1 MSALR
6 VSQPHIWS
14 VRMETETSTQV
25 RSELLVVK
33 VHFFAFMI
41 GIIGSL
47 ALLVVAIMGKT
58 LWEAVL
64 ICAIWLVTVGVLL
77 ISIAKTTR
85 QSDAHSRP

>member
-1 MSALR
+1 
-6 VSQPHIWS
+6 
-14 VRMETETSTQV
+14 METETSTQV